1 MRVEWSTLAL
11 DDLDDV
17 TRYIGKDSPY
27 YARELAE
34 RIFETTDRLRD
45 FPLSGRAVPE
55 ADDTAVREV
64 IVQGYRVMY
73 RVEDQR
79 VLILAVMHSRRD
91 LGQAGTAPWD
101 TH

>member
-1 MRVEWSTLAL
+1 MRVEWSPLAL

-27 YARELAE
+27 YAREMAE
-34 RIFETTDRLRD
+34 RIFETTDRLTD

-55 ADDTAVREV
+55 ADDPALREV

-73 RVEDQR
+73 RVEAER
-79 VLILAVMHSRRD
+79 VLVLAVMHSRRD
-91 LGQAGTAPWD
+91 LAQATAAPWE